1 MSGLVNNPNVKPK
14 IVPRKPEY
22 RPENPLTNK
31 DIDGLKET
39 KKVSNSNTQIGIDS
53 VTYSSSIRIDNH
65 IKNQLQSMAIV
76 GFADSQKDAI
86 ELLITNWRETLTDEQ
101 RRTLDSQAATLERKD
116 LIKKSKK

>member
-1 MSGLVNNPNVKPK
+1 M
-14 IVPRKPEY
+14 
-22 RPENPLTNK
+22 
-31 DIDGLKET
+31 KET